1 MQSLQAASATPIER
15 RVARWMSGENYTTIF
30 QQRCR
35 ELKNYIQKHK
45 KIPSLALSARS
56 ADRESQ
62 RMAKWLGNN
71 RQRSQQ
77 GLLSPN
83 QRKALQEVHPLV
95 AALLEDRWDATPVQ
109 IRGRRWEAQ
118 LKKLTDFVL
127 EHRGLPSEYQHRSL
141 YRWLLDQLHRLSAGK
156 LPAEF
161 TTKMQEAHPLIAEA
175 AARHMR
181 TKSSGKRC

>member
-1 MQSLQAASATPIER
+1 
-15 RVARWMSGENYTTIF
+15 MSGENYTTIF

-35 ELKNYIQKHK
+35 ELKNYIQKHE

-109 IRGRRWEAQ
+109 IVGRRWEVQ

-127 EHRGLPSEYQHRSL
+127 EHRHLPSEKQQGPRPR
-141 YRWLLDQLHRLSAGK
+141 YRWLRQQLHRLSAGK